1 MSVVFEDTAALPQLQ
16 HSGSRVLQNDKNTVR
31 STASNKP
38 KGIRTDSPTTVQACE
53 ELGLLLDDLKQ
64 K

>member
-1 MSVVFEDTAALPQLQ
+1 MSVIVEDTATPLLQ
-16 HSGSRVLQNDKNTVR
+16 SSPSRILGNEKNSAR
-31 STASNKP
+31 QGIGNKP

-53 ELGLLLDDLKQ
+53 ELGLVLDDLRQ